1 VYGISLRLQYASGI
15 DPETPT
21 HTIVSRNINSHQ
33 GLGANGDSDYTAAST
48 IALTAARISSD
59 NCGQAANN
67 ASKCASV
74 AVVGAA
80 LAISPSVSCAESPLV

>member
-33 GLGANGDSDYTAAST
+33 GLGY
-48 IALTAARISSD
+48 LE
-59 NCGQAANN
+59 
-67 ASKCASV
+67 SKEDEP
-74 AVVGAA
+74 
-80 LAISPSVSCAESPLV
+80 IPLEE